1 MYILLFSVL
10 GFLKK
15 ALEILRI
22 IIIKCPTYLISREL
36 ILELLHLG
44 FSVMDD
50 ALGLVN
56 SLNTVLGKNKQDTKD
71 NCQHSV
77 TPYSKHSP
85 TPAGDVTDES

>member
-56 SLNTVLGKNKQDTKD
+56 SLNTVLGKNKRIQGQLSAFSHTVIKTQFQLGVA
-71 NCQHSV
+71 CS
-77 TPYSKHSP
+77 
-85 TPAGDVTDES
+85 